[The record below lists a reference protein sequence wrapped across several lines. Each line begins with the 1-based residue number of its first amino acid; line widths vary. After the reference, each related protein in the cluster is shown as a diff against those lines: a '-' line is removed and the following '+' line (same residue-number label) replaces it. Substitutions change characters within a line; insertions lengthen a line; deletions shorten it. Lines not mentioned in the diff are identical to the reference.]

1 MIPSPLLCWP
11 GAVPGEGEAAGV
23 AAFYTNPYVEQR
35 ELEAGRGFVD
45 LSHWQV
51 LRGRSGAWPSDCL
64 GVHNEPPG
72 AYHAREVLECDAEGR
87 ILNALLR
94 CPAGAGL
101 GAGEN
106 SDAGERED
114 IFLSAPGGPDFGM
127 YPANYIAIG
136 TTTQGAARLRAAM
149 HNQPGL
155 SATFWEDWWP
165 GSDMVILL
173 AEDIEVLARAG
184 QAAGMSP
191 VGLFAWTACRV
202 AARRPDPFR
211 AARAGAGL
219 RDIYGPGLAGL
230 REIGGAGRSP
240 ACLYLEGPDEAD
252 LPEPGTPVHADRV
265 EAPALGYVTSA
276 VRHWEEGPLA
286 LALLDREAAGY
297 DAVGATLGELGLGLG
312 QESTAL
318 GAVRVAEFRCGVES
332 IPLPTHAPVAVTI
345 RESGEKSVVGRD

>member
-1 MIPSPLLCWP
+1 MIPSPLLRWP

-51 LRGRSGAWPSDCL
+51 LRGAVRACPDA
-64 GVHNEPPG
+64 E
-72 AYHAREVLECDAEGR
+72 HAREVLECDAGGR
-87 ILNALLR
+87 ILSALLR
-94 CPAGAGL
+94 C
-101 GAGEN
+101 ED
-106 SDAGERED
+106 SRED
-114 IFLSAPGGPDFGM
+114 IFLSPPGGPDCGM
-127 YPANYIAIG
+127 CPANYIAIG

-149 HNQPGL
+149 RGQPGL

-165 GSDMVILL
+165 GSDTVILL
-173 AEDIEVLARAG
+173 VEDIEVVARAG

-191 VGLFAWTACRV
+191 VGLFAWIAYRV

-219 RDIYGPGLAGL
+219 RDIYGSGLAGTRGSGEVYACGT
-230 REIGGAGRSP
+230 REIGARESGECDIRQLGEAGRSL

-252 LPEPGTPVHADRV
+252 LPEPGTPVHADRA

-286 LALLDREAAGY
+286 LALIREP
-297 DAVGATLGELGLGLG
+297 
-312 QESTAL
+312 TAL
-318 GAVRVAEFRCGVES
+318 GAVRVGEFRCGVEP
-332 IPLPTHAPVAVTI
+332 IPLPAHAPVAVTI